1 MVTIRD
7 EHSADFSAREALLD
21 RAQGE
26 GRHAKAS
33 ARLRDDRLPA
43 RRLALSAVL
52 DGQLV
57 GTVRLWH
64 VDAGGTPALLLGPL
78 AVAPEHQGT
87 GLGKRLMREALW
99 RAALAGHEAVILVGD
114 APYYARFG
122 FSADLTSELDM
133 PGEVDRTRF
142 LALELVPGA
151 LAAARGDVVA
161 TGDLVQRRR
170 SDISGPDFPTRI
182 AA

>member
-7 EHSADFSAREALLD
+7 EHSHDFFAREALLD
-21 RAQGE
+21 RAQGPS
-26 GRHAKAS
+26 RHGKS
-33 ARLRDDRLPA
+33 SVRLRDGRLPA
-43 RRLALSAVL
+43 QGLALSAEV
-52 DGQLV
+52 DGQIV

-78 AVAPEHQGT
+78 AVSPDHQGA
-87 GLGKRLMREALW
+87 GIGKRLVREALW
-99 RAALAGHEAVILVGD
+99 RAALRGHEVVLLVGD

-122 FSADLTSELDM
+122 FSADLTRELDM
-133 PGEVDRTRF
+133 PGEVDPARL
-142 LALELVPGA
+142 LALELAPGA
-151 LAAARGDVVA
+151 LAGARGEVVA

-170 SDISGPDFPTRI
+170 SAMSLRL